1 LADSCRW
8 FITATSTSVT
18 RNTNVDSDVG
28 VQGNG
33 LGPVVPDVK
42 VEVPLCCGTRN
53 IAIDTAAIVVELD
66 ENGIKVDS
74 TSQHRTISIIG
85 VDTLRGSCHIVFF

>member
-1 LADSCRW
+1 MPDSGRW

-33 LGPVVPDVK
+33 LGPVVPDVE
-42 VEVPLCCGTRN
+42 VEVPLRCSTRN
-53 IAIDTAAIVVELD
+53 IAVDTAAVVIELD
-66 ENGIKVDS
+66 EDCIKVDG

-85 VDTLRGSCHIVFF
+85 VDTLRSRCHVVFF